1 MINSENIAFTNKD
14 TLKNATSKSLF
25 AYEYKS
31 IELKIIKDTIS
42 MYQNSFVEK
51 EKVLKEEKQKL
62 EKLNYQVWSVE
73 DSYCEQ
79 IWQFSYKHNFSDIFK
94 YYPFVIKTDHCAKQ
108 RNNDE
113 DDVEKSSELTDF
125 INEIDTIRAEIFS
138 LNREK
143 NVKQEMES
151 ILMNL
156 RKLQLIADETTEL
169 LKLISP
175 LESSTKLA
183 AISIPIYD
191 EIIFDSV
198 NKIKRHTND
207 TNRESIYSINK
218 KTCSNQ
224 KEKLLVKNKS
234 CLRNNISNFT
244 PTKKITIVSPK
255 IYPQLSLERSIVHTV
270 KTTLTKISTE
280 FTCSKKHE
288 NFTPK
293 KRSEISI
300 KFEQHRQH
308 VIDNY

>member
-1 MINSENIAFTNKD
+1 MINSENIAFTNNA
-14 TLKNATSKSLF
+14 TLENATSKSLF
-25 AYEYKS
+25 AYGYKS
-31 IELKIIKDTIS
+31 VELKIIKDTIS

-62 EKLNYQVWSVE
+62 EELNYQVWSVE

-79 IWQFSYKHNFSDIFK
+79 IWQFSHKHNFSDIFK
-94 YYPFVIKTDHCAKQ
+94 YYPFVIKTDHCVKQ

-113 DDVEKSSELTDF
+113 DDVEKSSELIDL

-175 LESSTKLA
+175 LESSCKLA

-207 TNRESIYSINK
+207 TNRGSIYSINK

-224 KEKLLVKNKS
+224 KEKLPVKNKS
-234 CLRNNISNFT
+234 CLKNNISNFT
-244 PTKKITIVSPK
+244 PTKKIIVSPK
-255 IYPQLSLERSIVHTV
+255 IYPQLSLERSIVHTA
-270 KTTLTKISTE
+270 KTTMTKISTE
-280 FTCSKKHE
+280 FTCSKKHK